1 MVLARLHETDVAR
14 GILYIVIAMFLF
26 TIQDAIAKLLV
37 EAGISI
43 WQVIFCR
50 AAFAFIPLLPLI
62 HARKAWAG
70 LRTRR
75 PRDHLARC
83 LVAMAALLCF
93 FHGLRAIPLADAYA
107 LSFSAPLFMTALSV
121 PLLGERVGWHRWS
134 AVGVGFV
141 GVIIMVQPGS
151 GLFQPAALVVLL
163 AALLYALAVILVRG
177 LSATEPAL
185 TIVFYFSLGGAL
197 MSAPALPLVGVW
209 PADATA
215 AALMVAIGVVGG
227 LAQLFLTLA
236 YARAP
241 VAVIAPFDYTAL
253 VWAVLAGWL
262 LFDDVPAPAVM
273 AGTALVIAGG
283 VYIVRREARLGRPRA
298 APAKPA
304 V

>member
-1 MVLARLHETDVAR
+1 MAFVRPPTDVAR
-14 GILYIVIAMFLF
+14 GVLFIVLAMFLF

-37 EAGISI
+37 EAGVSI

-62 HARKAWAG
+62 HAHRAWAA

-75 PRDHLARC
+75 PRDHLVRC
-83 LVAMAALLCF
+83 AIAMAALLCF
-93 FHGLRAIPLADAYA
+93 FEGLRAIPLADAYA

-121 PLLGERVGWHRWS
+121 PLLGERVGWHRWT
-134 AVGVGFV
+134 AVAVGFV
-141 GVIIMVQPGS
+141 GVVVMVQPGS

-185 TIVFYFSLGGAL
+185 TIVFYFSVGAAA
-197 MSAPALPLVGVW
+197 MASPALPFVGVW

-215 AALMVAIGVVGG
+215 AALMVALGIVGG

-241 VAVIAPFDYTAL
+241 VAVIAPYDYTAL

-262 LFDDVPAPAVM
+262 VFGDVPQPVVM
-273 AGTALVIAGG
+273 AGAALVIAGG
-283 VYIVRREARLGRPRA
+283 AYIVRREARLGTA
-298 APAKPA
+298 AAAQPKP
-304 V
+304 VG